1 MTVVE
6 ESRTDHPDQALSG
19 VRVVFPAALGPV
31 PFAAMLLADLGAEV
45 IRIDRAGAAGVIGTS
60 LGDDPRTRGQLSV
73 GLDLKSPDGA
83 AAAAR
88 LIASADVLM
97 EGMRPG
103 AMERL
108 GLGPDEMRARNPGLV
123 YARMTGW
130 GQQGPLASQVGHD
143 INYIARAGALY
154 PLGDADR
161 PPTVPLNLVADFGG
175 GGSYLAL
182 GVLAA
187 LMQRGRTGT
196 GQVIDCAMVD
206 GSASLTTMLHAMM
219 ASGSWGSERGTNLFD
234 GAAPFYRTYRTRDD
248 RYVAVG
254 AIEPAFH
261 RALLHG
267 LGIDPEE
274 WPQHDRA
281 RWPEQREAL
290 AAIFAA
296 RTRAEWVATFAG
308 TDACVS
314 GVATPEEAAADPEL
328 AAREVF
334 VEWDGIRQPAPAP
347 RLSASP
353 AVAKPRRGPAA
364 DTGAVL
370 AGLGY
375 RTEEIERLVAA
386 GAAFSAG
393 SP

>member
-1 MTVVE
+1 ME
-6 ESRTDHPDQALSG
+6 QALTG

-45 IRIDRAGAAGVIGTS
+45 IRIDRAGATGVIGTP
-60 LGDDPRTRGQLSV
+60 LEEDPRTRGQVSV
-73 GLDLKSPDGA
+73 GLDLKSRAGA
-83 AAAAR
+83 LAATR
-88 LIASADVLM
+88 LIESADVLL

-108 GLGPDEMRARNPGLV
+108 GLGPAEMRARNPGLV

-130 GQQGPLASQVGHD
+130 GQQGPLAAQVGHD

-154 PLGDADR
+154 PLGEADR
-161 PPTVPLNLVADFGG
+161 PPAVPLNLVADFGG
-175 GGSYLAL
+175 GGTYLVF

-187 LMQRGRTGT
+187 LLQRDRTGA

-206 GSASLTTMLHAMM
+206 GSASLTTMVHAMM
-219 ASGSWGSERGTNLFD
+219 AAGAWRAERGANLFD
-234 GAAPFYRTYRTRDD
+234 GAAPFYRTYRTSDD

-261 RALLHG
+261 RALLEG
-267 LGIDPEE
+267 LGIDPAR
-274 WPQHDRA
+274 WPQHDRS
-281 RWPEQREAL
+281 RWPEQRAAL
-290 AAIFAA
+290 ADIFAR
-296 RTRAEWVATFAG
+296 RTRAAWVEAFAG

-334 VEWDGIRQPAPAP
+334 VDWDGIRQPAPAP

-353 AVAKPRRGPAA
+353 AVARPRCGPAA
-364 DTGAVL
+364 DTSAVL
-370 AGLGY
+370 SGVGY
-375 RTEEIERLVAA
+375 SAAQIEDLYES

-393 SP
+393 RP